1 MEYLGILAFR
11 FDRLHFSA
19 NPLLESF
26 DILWNILESL
36 HFSLVGYILDQT
48 PFMNHLEFFGIFW
61 NFSLWLHINSKPFL
75 ESFGIFWNF
84 LEFQPFSLV
93 DYIVSQTSFRNP
105 LKFFGIS
112 WNLSLLR

>member
-48 PFMNHLEFFGIFW
+48 PFMNHLEFFGILW
-61 NFSLWLHINSKPFL
+61 NFF
-75 ESFGIFWNF
+75 
-84 LEFQPFSLV
+84 EFQPFSFV
-93 DYIVSQTSFRNP
+93 GYIVSQTSFRNP
-105 LKFFGIS
+105 LEFFGRS
-112 WNLSLLR
+112 WNLSLLL